1 MSPIIAIYLVWATW
15 LVTWLAASLWSSQS
29 LKRAGIAQEL
39 LYRALMFVGVVLLF
53 SFYSNHYDIQY
64 RFWDVPRGAVA
75 WVLPAVVAVGL
86 SFAWWARTHVG
97 HLRSS
102 SVTRKTERRIVDT
115 GPYAAVRHPIYT
127 GIMLAAF
134 ATAVAHGTP
143 SSFLGAA
150 IMTVAWIVKARLE
163 ERFLRAELGSEVYDA
178 YAKRVP
184 MLVPFLR
191 RAAPNK
197 ANNG

>member
-1 MSPIIAIYLVWATW
+1 
-15 LVTWLAASLWSSQS
+15 VTWIAAALWSSPS
-29 LKRAGIAQEL
+29 IKRAGIAREF
-39 LYRALMFVGVVLLF
+39 LYRALAFVGVVLLF
-53 SFYSNHYDIQY
+53 GFYSNHYDIQY
-64 RFWDVPRGAVA
+64 RFWAVPRGATA
-75 WVLPAVVAVGL
+75 WVLLVLVVVGL
-86 SFAWWARTHVG
+86 SFAWWARAHIG
-97 HLRSS
+97 HLWSS
-102 SVTRKTERRIVDT
+102 SVTRKNEHHIVDT
-115 GPYAAVRHPIYT
+115 GPYAVVRHPIYT